1 MFLLGGCKT
10 VRQGRL
16 EPAPALVGHCRK
28 YPLDLSRH
36 DIYTIGMIP
45 ELPSERLGLV
55 PHRGRYGETDIADC
69 LPLPF
74 LFAMPRLVSK
84 N

>member
-1 MFLLGGCKT
+1 MFPLGGCEA
-10 VRQGRL
+10 VRQRRP
-16 EPAPALVGHCRK
+16 EPASALVGHCRK
-28 YPLDLSRH
+28 SPLDLSRH
-36 DIYTIGMIP
+36 DIYTIGMLP

-74 LFAMPRLVSK
+74 IFAIPRLVSK
-84 N
+84 D